1 MIKDLF
7 RSISKQYSL
16 NLMEFD
22 VYLDESGDLGWELN
36 DPYRHKGSSR
46 YFTLAYVI
54 IPTEDIKHIKRF
66 VRKFLKDRGAKNEV
80 KGAKIRT
87 GQAKSLAREM
97 ISLRTRLPSVF
108 LGAITAYKSN
118 VISTLQDTGNSDILY
133 SHMVKEGICSNL
145 PDVEFINIIPDQ
157 RSVPRGSQN
166 SCSDLIKE
174 EVWLK
179 QQRNIN
185 INYTPD
191 ESHLNEVLMFIDW
204 VANFVWRH
212 YENGQSAPYQ
222 ILAPQIKE
230 QKLFFPN
237 S

>member
-1 MIKDLF
+1 MGI
-7 RSISKQYSL
+7 
-16 NLMEFD
+16 E
-22 VYLDESGDLGWELN
+22 VYLDESGDLGWALN

-46 YFTLAYVI
+46 YFTLAYAI
-54 IPTEDIKHIKRF
+54 IPVEDIKHVKRF
-66 VRKFLKDRGAKNEV
+66 VRKFLKERGAKNEV

-97 ISLRTRLPSVF
+97 NNLRERLPSVF
-108 LGAITAYKSN
+108 IGAVTVHKIN
-118 VISTLQDTGNSDILY
+118 VISILQDTGNSDILY
-133 SHMVKEGICSNL
+133 NHMVKEGICSNL
-145 PDVEFINIIPDQ
+145 PDSEFINIIPDQ

-185 INYTPD
+185 INYTPR
-191 ESHLNEVLMFIDW
+191 ESHLNEGLMFIDW

-212 YENGQSAPYQ
+212 YENGYSAPYQ
-222 ILAPQIKE
+222 ILAPLLSE
-230 QKLFFPN
+230 QKLFFPTT
-237 S
+237 